1 MAKSLSY
8 SYNQYIC
15 KTPLNIYL
23 EYQLKDPT
31 EIGHGTELQSEEK
44 ILHLWQNLQNTRPEE
59 AVWEN
64 RNDQI

>member
-1 MAKSLSY
+1 MELNPSGNFWGLMAKSLSY

-44 ILHLWQNLQNTRPEE
+44 ILHL
-59 AVWEN
+59 
-64 RNDQI
+64 